1 MARLIHLL
9 ACLAALTPALS
20 GPFSSPGREL
30 LAASDKEL
38 HAGGIW
44 AKVIGQSGKI
54 DLAPSQDVSS
64 DPNKIRVQ
72 IEALRQ
78 KDSAGNVL
86 GSGGNAKHSF
96 NSFATQDFAF
106 GALEDTSY
114 GGVTCVKLPFTAT
127 LAPGSKIEIHVFLF
141 KENGTITVGA
151 DKFAVTNSTMKF
163 NVLLSNWVWCS
174 NNGVCKGT
182 DGVGA
187 SVELDFSV
195 TSKEAAKKS
204 PNATG
209 LLYSLGG
216 GARMRLSDKIQLD
229 GGSWTQMPGAGPTL
243 TGTDKISKF
252 TLKFPR
258 FNSTA
263 LYDPDI
269 TYGTSS
275 SSAETQVALAET
287 PAAFNPVAPAD
298 DTSSAKTKT
307 KANSGGR
314 LQPDTRGK
322 AQLAM
327 LVTALS
333 CLWAASA

>member
-1 MARLIHLL
+1 M
-9 ACLAALTPALS
+9 
-20 GPFSSPGREL
+20 G
-30 LAASDKEL
+30 
-38 HAGGIW
+38 
-44 AKVIGQSGKI
+44 
-54 DLAPSQDVSS
+54 SQDVSS

-127 LAPGSKIEIHVFLF
+127 LAPGSKIEIQVFLF

-209 LLYSLGG
+209 LVYSLGG
-216 GARMRLSDKIQLD
+216 GARMRLSDKTQLD
-229 GGSWTQMPGAGPTL
+229 GGSWTQMPGGGPTL

-252 TLKFPR
+252 AQVPEVQQHRPVRPR
-258 FNSTA
+258 HHLRHLFLQRGDA
-263 LYDPDI
+263 
-269 TYGTSS
+269 
-275 SSAETQVALAET
+275 
-287 PAAFNPVAPAD
+287 
-298 DTSSAKTKT
+298 
-307 KANSGGR
+307 SGSGR
-314 LQPDTRGK
+314 NACGVQPCGARGRHIQRK
-322 AQLAM
+322 NQD
-327 LVTALS
+327 
-333 CLWAASA
+333 

>member
-1 MARLIHLL
+1 MGSAHPHYPSSDHSHMARLIHLL

-127 LAPGSKIEIHVFLF
+127 LAPGSKIEIQVFLF

-151 DKFAVTNSTMKF
+151 DKFAVTSSTMKF

-209 LLYSLGG
+209 LVDSNAGRRPDPHRHRQDFQVHAQVPEVQQHRSVRPRHHLRHLFLQRGDASGSG
-216 GARMRLSDKIQLD
+216 RNACGVQPCDARGRRIQRKNQD
-229 GGSWTQMPGAGPTL
+229 
-243 TGTDKISKF
+243 
-252 TLKFPR
+252 
-258 FNSTA
+258 
-263 LYDPDI
+263 
-269 TYGTSS
+269 
-275 SSAETQVALAET
+275 
-287 PAAFNPVAPAD
+287 
-298 DTSSAKTKT
+298 
-307 KANSGGR
+307 
-314 LQPDTRGK
+314 
-322 AQLAM
+322 
-327 LVTALS
+327 
-333 CLWAASA
+333 